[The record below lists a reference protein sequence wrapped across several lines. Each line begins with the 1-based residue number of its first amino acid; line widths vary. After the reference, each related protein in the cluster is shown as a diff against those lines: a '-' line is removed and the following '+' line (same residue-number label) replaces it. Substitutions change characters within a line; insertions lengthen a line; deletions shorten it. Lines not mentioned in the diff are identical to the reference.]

1 MSGMSSKSIDSEVC
15 AVFRTRSQEGETYDQ
30 IRGDDY
36 NILDVVTHL
45 KGYCECD
52 NEVPA
57 PESTL
62 SPEVVEM
69 LREQRAEGLSLT
81 QSRRE
86 EKGLTYEALADDIDS
101 DIFEV
106 LYYVRGHA
114 PVEFD
119 VPPVDELVS
128 DMNYEDQGW
137 REEPV
142 MAALFH
148 TRNLFFTEMAEILGC
163 HDETARNWVSEH
175 ELSPDGTHHTSS
187 KLVRQLQQIEV
198 APYENL
204 SDITNEADV
213 E

>member
-1 MSGMSSKSIDSEVC
+1 MSGKAIDSEVC
-15 AVFRTRSQEGETYDQ
+15 EAFRSRRADGQSFDQ

-36 NILDVVTHL
+36 NILEVVTHL
-45 KGYCECD
+45 KGYCEC
-52 NEVPA
+52 NGSVEA
-57 PESTL
+57 PEDRL
-62 SPEVVEM
+62 DAAVVEM
-69 LREQRAEGLSLT
+69 LREQRADGLSLT
-81 QSRRE
+81 QSRRRE
-86 EKGLTYEALADDIDS
+86 NGLTYKALAEDVDS
-101 DIFEV
+101 SIFEV

-128 DMNYEDQGW
+128 DRNYEDQGW
-137 REEPV
+137 REKPV
-142 MAALFH
+142 MEALFH
-148 TRNLFFTEMAEILGC
+148 DRNLFFTEMAEILGC

-198 APYENL
+198 DPYQNL
-204 SDITNEADV
+204 SEITNGADA